1 MIENNLQAR
10 IKTSFVLLTI
20 IILIFLFNYFLLF
33 CLIVFGCFSLIEF
46 FNISKK
52 IVKSNLLDDIQLM
65 DLVHDN
71 RSDYIKI
78 TVDSPNDITIDKTS
92 YIARRIKND
101 ENIISMFP
109 NGCRLE
115 VGTPGIGSN
124 LNHSF
129 QHLDR
134 VDKFKPF
141 NPNNCNLGRN
151 MFNNHTRQQTKNL

>member
-1 MIENNLQAR
+1 MENL
-10 IKTSFVLLTI
+10 
-20 IILIFLFNYFLLF
+20 
-33 CLIVFGCFSLIEF
+33 
-46 FNISKK
+46 KK
-52 IVKSNLLDDIQLM
+52 IVKSNLVDDIKLM
-65 DLVHDN
+65 DLLYDN

-78 TVDSPNDITIDKTS
+78 TIDSPNDIPIDKTS

-129 QHLDR
+129 QYKKNIGRKISLTY
-134 VDKFKPF
+134 
-141 NPNNCNLGRN
+141 LGN
-151 MFNNHTRQQTKNL
+151 DNESISNIYKLIDSDESGVKVKNKNVETFINYKKIVSAKIKVSFD

>member
-1 MIENNLQAR
+1 MENL
-10 IKTSFVLLTI
+10 
-20 IILIFLFNYFLLF
+20 
-33 CLIVFGCFSLIEF
+33 
-46 FNISKK
+46 KK

-65 DLVHDN
+65 DLVHDT

-78 TVDSPNDITIDKTS
+78 TVDSPNDIPIDKTS

-109 NGCRLE
+109 KGCRLE

-129 QHLDR
+129 QYKKNIGRKISLTYLGSDNKSISKIYL
-134 VDKFKPF
+134 KFIYF
-141 NPNNCNLGRN
+141 FSFHFYSYNY
-151 MFNNHTRQQTKNL
+151 

>member
-1 MIENNLQAR
+1 MENL
-10 IKTSFVLLTI
+10 
-20 IILIFLFNYFLLF
+20 
-33 CLIVFGCFSLIEF
+33 
-46 FNISKK
+46 KK

-65 DLVHDN
+65 DLVHDT

-78 TVDSPNDITIDKTS
+78 IVDSPNDIPIDKTS

-129 QHLDR
+129 QYKKNIRSCAVRTANFFLWL
-134 VDKFKPF
+134 
-141 NPNNCNLGRN
+141 CLG
-151 MFNNHTRQQTKNL
+151 QCKSP

>member
-1 MIENNLQAR
+1 MENL
-10 IKTSFVLLTI
+10 
-20 IILIFLFNYFLLF
+20 
-33 CLIVFGCFSLIEF
+33 
-46 FNISKK
+46 KK
-52 IVKSNLLDDIQLM
+52 IVKSNLVDDIQLM
-65 DLVHDN
+65 DLVHDT

-78 TVDSPNDITIDKTS
+78 TVDSPNDIPIDKTS

-129 QHLDR
+129 QYKKNIGRKISLTY
-134 VDKFKPF
+134 
-141 NPNNCNLGRN
+141 LGIDN
-151 MFNNHTRQQTKNL
+151 ESISNIYKLIDSDESGVKVKNKNVETFIDYKKIVSAKIKVSFD

>member
-1 MIENNLQAR
+1 MENL
-10 IKTSFVLLTI
+10 
-20 IILIFLFNYFLLF
+20 
-33 CLIVFGCFSLIEF
+33 
-46 FNISKK
+46 KK

-65 DLVHDN
+65 DLVHDT

-78 TVDSPNDITIDKTS
+78 TVDSPSEIPIDKTS

-129 QHLDR
+129 QYKKNIGRKISLTYLGS
-134 VDKFKPF
+134 
-141 NPNNCNLGRN
+141 NNESISKIYKLIDSDESGVKV
-151 MFNNHTRQQTKNL
+151 KNKNVETFIHYEKIVSAKIKVSFD

>member
-1 MIENNLQAR
+1 MENL
-10 IKTSFVLLTI
+10 
-20 IILIFLFNYFLLF
+20 
-33 CLIVFGCFSLIEF
+33 
-46 FNISKK
+46 KK
-52 IVKSNLLDDIQLM
+52 IVKSNLVDDIQLM
-65 DLVHDN
+65 DLVHDT

-78 TVDSPNDITIDKTS
+78 TVDSPNDIPIDKTS

-129 QHLDR
+129 QYKKNIGRKILLNYMGSDNKSISKTYIL
-134 VDKFKPF
+134 VDSDESGVLVK
-141 NPNNCNLGRN
+141 NNNVEVFIN
-151 MFNNHTRQQTKNL
+151 YEKIVSAKIKVSFD